1 MTNFKEGHSWDPCFV
16 INDVD
21 LPTGYHFGFTAT
33 TGDLAGLLDVS
44 FFIHSLLSFLHSFL
58 PLCPLAPMLHS
69 SSLLPLPPSLH
80 SSLSSSCVLF
90 LQTIMISFQSKC
102 MMLKAKTQYQL
113 NKITRIIKM
122 TMEQPLK

>member
-21 LPTGYHFGFTAT
+21 LPTGYYFGFTAT
-33 TGDLAGLLDVS
+33 TGDLAGLLDIS
-44 FFIHSLLSFLHSFL
+44 IFIHSLLSFLPFSLFVLLLLCLIL
-58 PLCPLAPMLHS
+58 PPS
-69 SSLLPLPPSLH
+69 LPPSLH
-80 SSLSSSCVLF
+80 SSLSSPCVIF
-90 LQTIMISFQSKC
+90 FQTIMISFQSKF
-102 MMLKAKTQYQL
+102 MMLKAKTQYQP